1 MGWLGVCVHSER
13 KHQHGQGPEITAN
26 HHEIRG
32 ADGDRRERDPGRPVV
47 GKPGPGCGDVTDPLG
62 A

>member
-26 HHEIRG
+26 HREIRG
-32 ADGDRRERDPGRPVV
+32 ANGDRRSGIPAVAVV
-47 GKPGPGCGDVTDPLG
+47 GKPGPARGDVTDPLG